1 MMDNYQQ
8 FIFKSRYARWI
19 PELGRREEWHET
31 CQRVVDYWAK
41 KFPDV
46 VDAGVAG
53 GLQRAIYN
61 MDVMPSMR
69 FMMTAGPALDR
80 NHVSAYNCSYVAVN
94 SPTVFSEILAI
105 LMLGTGVGF
114 SVHNSE
120 VAQLPKVKKLERLA
134 VQGRYHKVE
143 DSREGWVDSTN
154 ELIYGLF
161 NGIQYDYDYS
171 GIRQAGEPLKTFGG
185 RASGPE
191 PLIKMHEFIRAVFY
205 GRQDKFLSSL
215 DCHDIVCQIASCV
228 VVGGVRRSALIS
240 LSNLHDDN
248 MRDAKSGEWWAE
260 NAQRALA
267 NNSAIYT
274 KKPTQEQFIKE
285 WEALRASGSG
295 ERGIFNLEAAKQG
308 AAAIG
313 RDPDHTF
320 GTNPCGEI
328 ILRDGQFCNLTEVV
342 VRPDDTEDDL
352 HHKVMLATVLGTL
365 QSTLTHF
372 PGLRPQWTE
381 NTAEERL
388 LGVSLTG
395 ICDNKLTN
403 GQAYTDDKALK
414 DFLFELRLTARY
426 TNLVTAKALGIPKSA
441 AITTVKPSGT
451 VSQLVG
457 CSSGIHP
464 AHASKY
470 IRRVRNDNKDPITQL
485 LKDAGVPNEP
495 DAYNASATVF
505 SFPME
510 RKGLTRDDLSAIQFL
525 ELWLAYKQGWTDHN
539 PSVTVSVKDDEWDAV
554 GQWVFQNWEWVGGLS
569 FLPFDGG
576 TYVQAPYET
585 VAELP
590 PSVHVNWDAL
600 SNYENG
606 TLERETELACTA
618 GVCSI

>member
-1 MMDNYQQ
+1 MDNYQQ
-8 FIFKSRYARWI
+8 FIFKSRYARWL
-19 PELGRREEWHET
+19 PEMGRREEWHET
-31 CQRVVDYWAK
+31 CQRVVDYWAQK
-41 KFPDV
+41 YPDV

-61 MDVMPSMR
+61 MDIMPSMR

-80 NHVSAYNCSYVAVN
+80 NHIAAYNCSYVAIN
-94 SPTVFSEILAI
+94 SPSAFSEVLAI

-114 SVHNSE
+114 SVDKNE
-120 VAQLPKVKKLERLA
+120 IGQLPLVKTIHRT
-134 VQGRYHKVE
+134 GRGPCYVVE
-143 DSREGWVDSTN
+143 DSREGWVASTN
-154 ELIYGLF
+154 EMIYGFF
-161 NGIQYDYDYS
+161 NGVQYEYDYS
-171 GIRQAGEPLKTFGG
+171 KIRPAGAPLKTFGG

-191 PLIKMHEFIRAVFY
+191 PLIKMHNFIRAIFAP
-205 GRQDKFLSSL
+205 RQGKYLTSL
-215 DCHDIVCQIASCV
+215 DCHDIVCEIASCV

-240 LSNLHDDN
+240 LSSLHDDN
-248 MRDAKSGEWWAE
+248 MRDAKSGEWWTE

-267 NNSAIYT
+267 NNSAIYYT
-274 KKPTQEQFIKE
+274 KPTMEQFIKE

-295 ERGIFNLEAAKQG
+295 ERGIFNLESAKAGAAK
-308 AAAIG
+308 IN
-313 RDPDHTF
+313 RDPNHTF

-342 VRPDDTEDDL
+342 VRPDDTEDTL
-352 HHKVMLATVLGTL
+352 HHKVVLATVLGTL

-372 PGLRPQWTE
+372 PGLRPKWEQ
-381 NTAEERL
+381 NTSEERL

-395 ICDNKLTN
+395 ICDNELTN
-403 GQAYTDDKALK
+403 GMAFTKKTDFQDMLDALRK
-414 DFLFELRLTARY
+414 TATY
-426 TNLVTAKALGIPKSA
+426 TNLVCSKALGIPVSK

-495 DAYNASATVF
+495 DAYNTHATVF

-510 RKGLTRDDLSAIQFL
+510 RAGLTRDDFSALQFL
-525 ELWLAYKQGWTDHN
+525 DLWLTYKTFWTDHN
-539 PSVTVSVKDDEWDAV
+539 PSVTVSVKDDEWDEV
-554 GQWVFQNWEWVGGLS
+554 GQWVYQNWDSVGGLS

-585 VAELP
+585 VDELP
-590 PSVHVNWDAL
+590 PQVEVDWSKLKD
-600 SNYENG
+600 YENG
-606 TLERETELACTA
+606 TLERETELACTG
-618 GVCSI
+618 GVCAI